1 MTDRQEA
8 SALEARLHEGLI
20 KEAARRVMELPQYA
34 GADAAAVR
42 DLVESEINKGNIT
55 LYGLLRSAKSVV

>member
-8 SALEARLHEGLI
+8 RVLQARLHDGLI
-20 KEAARRVMELPQYA
+20 KEAVRRVMELPQYA

-42 DLVESEINKGNIT
+42 VLVENEVNKGNIT
-55 LYGLLRSAKSVV
+55 LYGLLRSAKLID